1 MKAITLAAGLILL
14 IAAPA
19 QACEINGQ
27 KVRVLSKKSAGNGYT
42 AYTVKGRGGVFVVLH
57 KGRLCR

>member
-1 MKAITLAAGLILL
+1 MKALL
-14 IAAPA
+14 IATLLAFSAAPA

-27 KVRVLSKKSAGNGYT
+27 KVRILSKKSAGNGYT

-57 KGRLCR
+57 KGRLC